1 MTTVRGRL
9 APLAV
14 RPFGRLLSSY
24 TLNELGDSVGL
35 VALAVLVYDRTE
47 AVAPTTAFFFAAK
60 FLPALLAPLLTARI
74 DQLALRRSLPALYT
88 LEALAFAALALIAD
102 GDFVLTLVLLLGLTD
117 GALALTGRG
126 LTRGAVAS
134 VLQPAGLLKEGNA
147 LLNIGFAVSAV
158 AGTALA
164 GLLIAEFGVA
174 TALLVDAASFLAIA
188 ILLAFTSGLPG
199 VHLEREAFRQ
209 RFSDGIRFARRNLL
223 VRVLLIGEA
232 VAMMLFTLVIP
243 IEVIYAK
250 ESLETTSAGFGI
262 LMASWGVGIVVGS
275 LIYLLVKKWSAL
287 TLIILS
293 TAAIGAAYLGMAAAD
308 TLLVACLVS
317 VVGGA
322 GNGVQWIS
330 VVTALQE
337 VTPTDYQARIVGLLE
352 SIGAA
357 MPGVGYLLGGT
368 LVALG
373 SPRTAYAVAGG
384 GVLVVVAVAAALRPR
399 LDRRTTVEASFVVD
413 TRREEVPVADSL
425 TPGRTFEPSGREAS

>member
-1 MTTVRGRL
+1 
-9 APLAV
+9 
-14 RPFGRLLSSY
+14 
-24 TLNELGDSVGL
+24 
-35 VALAVLVYDRTE
+35 
-47 AVAPTTAFFFAAK
+47 
-60 FLPALLAPLLTARI
+60 
-74 DQLALRRSLPALYT
+74 
-88 LEALAFAALALIAD
+88 
-102 GDFVLTLVLLLGLTD
+102 
-117 GALALTGRG
+117 
-126 LTRGAVAS
+126 
-134 VLQPAGLLKEGNA
+134 
-147 LLNIGFAVSAV
+147 
-158 AGTALA
+158 
-164 GLLIAEFGVA
+164 VA

-209 RFSDGIRFARRNLL
+209 RFSDGFRFARRNLL

-337 VTPTDYQARIVGLLE
+337 VTPIRHGSWACSNRSAPRCPASATSLAAR
-352 SIGAA
+352 S
-357 MPGVGYLLGGT
+357 
-368 LVALG
+368 
-373 SPRTAYAVAGG
+373 SPS
-384 GVLVVVAVAAALRPR
+384 
-399 LDRRTTVEASFVVD
+399 DRRAPHTRSRAAVCSSWSLSQRRSDPVSTAGRLWRRRSSWIRGARRCRSRTRSRQAGRSSPAAVRPASGN
-413 TRREEVPVADSL
+413 TPERLNL
-425 TPGRTFEPSGREAS
+425 T